1 MALILSQN
9 RSSGPD
15 PTQNLTNALE
25 NFRNALTNDEKRQF
39 QGNTAK
45 PDAASVLDFVKHV
58 DNINNRTMTQC
69 VSMRLFTFLSATQ
82 QFTGVVDTFISANPT
97 IAALV
102 WGGLKTAILVASNV
116 SSYFEKV
123 TRMIMDIGRS
133 CPTFQQFGQ
142 LYPGCVGL
150 QGALCDYYAVI
161 INLCVKLIQVSHR
174 SSTTQTLLSIINPFE
189 SEFQPIL
196 DELNK
201 EVEQVKQHIS
211 LASKQASQEE
221 NRLSEFERQKNSSF
235 RASALKFFKVSERE
249 QAEAEEWR
257 MHQMKREIGSL
268 KTSVR
273 DNLSQVNH
281 VAPWRRALKQRIG
294 GTAEWLQ
301 TDPAFIQWKESSGV
315 ALLWCSGTMGVG
327 KTILMSNAVLQL
339 HDQRQSDIISYF
351 FCRAEDSE
359 SLLARNIFG
368 SVVSQLLHTKI
379 EESLYFDLVSLAR
392 RTQDLSTNE
401 TIQLLL
407 SQMDSDTTYYV
418 ILDGLDEC
426 DSSQIQ
432 AVARGLGQLCKQSHL
447 KLKIL
452 CGGRPGLEKE
462 LFMIAKPTHIIS
474 IEKATVNPDIK
485 RYLEVALEKYLE
497 EGRLILEDD
506 SLKKKILDALQAGSD
521 GMFLWASL
529 CLEEICEQNSDWD
542 ILEALEHLPR
552 GLAEIFNQRLNRIHN
567 GKLSNQAVKVLQYC
581 GVVKRPLTTEEYR
594 EALSILPGQKTLDTK
609 KLPHSMEKVI
619 RACYGLTFID
629 EEELT
634 VHYAH
639 HSIKTHLFTAEHNR
653 SSQYNFNCV
662 DVHFGHMCMTYLNFT
677 NFKGQVLKF
686 QKGSAAPVDPIQIGT
701 SSLFGLTSPVHSI
714 AKRLTEGR
722 EKTPKMTIGEMER
735 LTLQNLKGP
744 GIPQHGIEFQLQ
756 KFAFLKYARES
767 WFIHMKYLDLVE
779 DHGGDAW
786 RLLRRCI
793 KSDDIPSIKP
803 WNLPIDDPLDKG
815 YSKQLVSWIIDN
827 GHAPLLKSFGEQ
839 HRYFSSEELFILL
852 DGVEKCDLYRFTDV
866 ILSTKFGIT
875 PVLKRLLDHVFDAGC
890 ERSID
895 MVLTWVT
902 THHETS
908 LFNESLLSAVIYNR
922 LDVIDVLI
930 SSGADLNGTNAKHGV
945 LRENC
950 EYTPLYLAAYYGHAQ
965 AAERLLKNGADV
977 NLLSRVDK
985 KSFSG
990 WDADSDE
997 RLDYFKRMTPL
1008 HAAIVNQHYTVVDIL
1023 LAAGADVDA
1032 DSIGLVKNDV
1042 SPLEDGKAA
1051 LHYAVQNNPLGIL
1064 HTARKEYPHMAGSRD
1079 RLQAVRLLLEHGANI
1094 NLASRAGLTPF
1105 HIATKEGS
1113 LDVMA
1118 LLLDQGAAIND
1129 LAATFGTPLH
1139 LAAELGRLEAT
1150 EFLLTHGASVNIRS
1164 RGGETALQIARRCVH
1179 SSIVRLLLAAGAED

>member
-1 MALILSQN
+1 
-9 RSSGPD
+9 
-15 PTQNLTNALE
+15 
-25 NFRNALTNDEKRQF
+25 
-39 QGNTAK
+39 
-45 PDAASVLDFVKHV
+45 
-58 DNINNRTMTQC
+58 
-69 VSMRLFTFLSATQ
+69 
-82 QFTGVVDTFISANPT
+82 
-97 IAALV
+97 
-102 WGGLKTAILVASNV
+102 
-116 SSYFEKV
+116 
-123 TRMIMDIGRS
+123 
-133 CPTFQQFGQ
+133 
-142 LYPGCVGL
+142 
-150 QGALCDYYAVI
+150 
-161 INLCVKLIQVSHR
+161 
-174 SSTTQTLLSIINPFE
+174 
-189 SEFQPIL
+189 
-196 DELNK
+196 
-201 EVEQVKQHIS
+201 
-211 LASKQASQEE
+211 
-221 NRLSEFERQKNSSF
+221 
-235 RASALKFFKVSERE
+235 
-249 QAEAEEWR
+249 
-257 MHQMKREIGSL
+257 
-268 KTSVR
+268 
-273 DNLSQVNH
+273 
-281 VAPWRRALKQRIG
+281 
-294 GTAEWLQ
+294 
-301 TDPAFIQWKESSGV
+301 
-315 ALLWCSGTMGVG
+315 
-327 KTILMSNAVLQL
+327 MSNAVLQL

-351 FCRAEDSE
+351 FCRAEDNE
-359 SLLARNIFG
+359 SLSARTIFG

-392 RTQDLSTNE
+392 RTQDLRTDE
-401 TIQLLL
+401 VIQRFL
-407 SQMDSDTTYYV
+407 SQMDSDKTYYV

-432 AVARGLGQLCKQSHL
+432 AIARGLGKLCQQSHL

-452 CGGRPGLEKE
+452 CAGRPGLEKE
-462 LFMIAKPTHIIS
+462 LFIVAKPAYRMS
-474 IEKATVNPDIK
+474 IEKAMVNPDIK
-485 RYLEVALEKYLE
+485 RYLEVALEKNLE
-497 EGRLILEDD
+497 EGRLILGDD

-529 CLEEICEQNSDWD
+529 CLEEICEQNCDWD

-567 GKLSNQAVKVLQYC
+567 GKLSNQAVKLLQYC
-581 GVVKRPLTTEEYR
+581 GVVKWPLTTEEYR

-639 HSIKTHLFTAEHNR
+639 CSIKTHLFTTEHSR
-653 SSQYNFNCV
+653 SSQYNFNYV
-662 DVHFGHMCMTYLNFT
+662 DVNFGHMCMTYLNFT

-686 QKGSAAPVDPIQIGT
+686 QKGSATPVDPIQIGT
-701 SSLFGLTSPVHSI
+701 SSLFGFTSPVHSI

-756 KFAFLKYARES
+756 IFAFLKYARES
-767 WFIHMKYLDLVE
+767 WFIHVRNLDLVE
-779 DHGGDAW
+779 DYEVDAW
-786 RLLRRCI
+786 KMLRRCI

-827 GHAPLLKSFGEQ
+827 SHVPLLKSFGEQ
-839 HRYFSSEELFILL
+839 VRYFSSEALFILL
-852 DGVEKCDLYRFTDV
+852 ERVEKCDLYRFTDV
-866 ILSTKFGIT
+866 ILSPNFGTT
-875 PVLKRLLDHVFDAGC
+875 PVLKKLLDHVFDAGC

-902 THHETS
+902 THHETG
-908 LFNESLLSAVIYNR
+908 LFNESLLSAVKYNR

-945 LRENC
+945 LKENC
-950 EYTPLYLAAYYGHAQ
+950 ECTPLYLAAYYGRAQ
-965 AAERLLKNGADV
+965 AAEMLLKNGADA

-985 KSFSG
+985 KVY
-990 WDADSDE
+990 
-997 RLDYFKRMTPL
+997 YFKRMTSLHAATPL
-1008 HAAIVNQHYTVVDIL
+1008 HVAIVNQHYMIVDVL
-1023 LAAGADVDA
+1023 LEAGADVDA
-1032 DSIGLVKNDV
+1032 DSICLVKNDV
-1042 SPLEDGKAA
+1042 RYSNIPSVLPGPRPLDIAAGNHDCDMISKLLPTVKNVNAIPKAPLEDDQAA

-1064 HTARKEYPHMAGSRD
+1064 HTARKNYLHMARSRD

-1118 LLLDQGAAIND
+1118 LLLDQGADINH
-1129 LAATFGTPLH
+1129 LAARFGTPLH
-1139 LAAELGRLEAT
+1139 LAAEFGRLEAT
-1150 EFLLTHGASVNIRS
+1150 EFLLTHGASINIRS

-1179 SSIVRLLLAAGAED
+1179 SSIVRLLLTAGAED